1 MESRYYQDLKW
12 SLNLGHEARS
22 RHFCPNA
29 HAGEA
34 SAGLTST
41 YAHNETFRRSGSC
54 ACASGACPVAAERM
68 EIQMATEQLEAEVGK
83 RYWGAKC
90 PECGTMT
97 AHAPESEKP
106 GEAQVTMT
114 CPNGHRF
121 SARTEELLHFEWGA
135 Q

>member
-1 MESRYYQDLKW
+1 
-12 SLNLGHEARS
+12 
-22 RHFCPNA
+22 
-29 HAGEA
+29 
-34 SAGLTST
+34 
-41 YAHNETFRRSGSC
+41 
-54 ACASGACPVAAERM
+54 M

-90 PECGTMT
+90 PECGEMT
-97 AHAPESEKP
+97 AHAPEHEKP